1 LRTPENVSLVVGVVV
16 DVGAVGVD
24 ELLLEL
30 PHAATVAANARMTRL
45 SIFRKCS
52 ALSIGDL

>member
-1 LRTPENVSLVVGVVV
+1 VV
-16 DVGAVGVD
+16 DVGAVGED

-30 PHAATVAANARMTRL
+30 LLHAATVAANVRMARL

-52 ALSIGDL
+52 TL